1 MEDLG
6 TLVLQQSQD
15 KRIAKKRECKW
26 CKKATLKCIGRQ
38 RKNGQAHFD
47 DWKDRDLHKK
57 CLPAYSRFVQ
67 LQKQYLKPVDW
78 NWIF

>member
-6 TLVLQQSQD
+6 
-15 KRIAKKRECKW
+15 IAKKRECKW

-57 CLPAYSRFVQ
+57 CLPAYTSFVQ
-67 LQKQYLKPVDW
+67 LQKQYLKPED
-78 NWIF
+78 WIFK